1 LAIAKVWGPDDGV
14 PVLAVHGL
22 MDNAGSF
29 DTLAPLLPP
38 HVRLVCLELCG
49 NNVLQSQKFISYS
62 NSISVPCM
70 QVMDTHQPTPLE

>member
-1 LAIAKVWGPDDGV
+1 MHLLAIAKVWGPEDGV

-49 NNVLQSQKFISYS
+49 NNACF
-62 NSISVPCM
+62 
-70 QVMDTHQPTPLE
+70 

>member
-1 LAIAKVWGPDDGV
+1 LNQELNFFNTIWLICLTFIGNIAKVWGPDDGV

-49 NNVLQSQKFISYS
+49 NILF
-62 NSISVPCM
+62 
-70 QVMDTHQPTPLE
+70 